1 MLSLHRLAGDILNT
15 AEAFF
20 KFKFKFKIKIKI
32 KIKTCSVLSFK
43 KVRAAFKNG
52 AEREVENRVSLL
64 RGLEPE
70 VKEPQ
75 RGGIL
80 RL

>member
-15 AEAFF
+15 AEAF
-20 KFKFKFKIKIKI
+20 FKFKFKIKIKI

>member
-20 KFKFKFKIKIKI
+20 KFKFKIKI
-32 KIKTCSVLSFK
+32 KIKTCSVLFFK